1 MEPIQISKKSERA
14 AEWEYAVLLGH
25 ESDDIGFLVKIERQH
40 WEELTSARV
49 TPENLIKK
57 SFRFLL
63 QKQSKYSIPQT
74 FNLRDIQRR
83 FPEYVEHVTKPRLFW
98 FL

>member
-1 MEPIQISKKSERA
+1 MEPIQISKKSEKA

-25 ESDDIGFLVKIERQH
+25 ESDDIGFLVKINEEH
-40 WEELTSARV
+40 WEELTDRRI

-57 SFRFLL
+57 SFHFLL
-63 QKQSKYSIPQT
+63 KKQSKHSIPQT

-83 FPEYVEHVTKPRLFW
+83 FPEYVEHVTKPRHFW